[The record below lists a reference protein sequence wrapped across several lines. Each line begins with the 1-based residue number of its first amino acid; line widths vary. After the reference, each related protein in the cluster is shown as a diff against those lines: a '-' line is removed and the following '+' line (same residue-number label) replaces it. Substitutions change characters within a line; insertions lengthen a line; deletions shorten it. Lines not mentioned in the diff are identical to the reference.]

1 MSRGFLKNLL
11 LSFVHL
17 TVTTAV
23 QIMSLRSHPA
33 LNCFSDDPDALFIL
47 APSLISLASA
57 LCAVASCDCVDVVIS
72 KYNRCVSSRCIRI
85 KLVRSDSEKS
95 RQQSDVNKDDII
107 ILHHFSEVAQKDFVS

>member
-1 MSRGFLKNLL
+1 M
-11 LSFVHL
+11 HL

-23 QIMSLRSHPA
+23 QIMSLRSRPA

-57 LCAVASCDCVDVVIS
+57 LCAIASCDCVDVVIS
-72 KYNRCVSSRCIRI
+72 KYNRCVSFRCSRM
-85 KLVRSDSEKS
+85 KLVRSDSQKS
-95 RQQSDVNKDDII
+95 RQQSDVNKDEIV